1 MIGKLFTIINFWFF
15 FVFFLSGSRAPSGE
29 IQTYVSEPEQT
40 PSGVLSRGSFLVKS
54 KLTDDDKNIYAEWE
68 WNLVISKDWQ

>member
-1 MIGKLFTIINFWFF
+1 MVIISFDFQIVSFDLFY
-15 FVFFLSGSRAPSGE
+15 LGSRAPSGE
-29 IQTYVSEPEQT
+29 MQTFISDVEQA
-40 PSGVLSRGSFLVKS
+40 PSGVLSRGTFLVKS

>member
-1 MIGKLFTIINFWFF
+1 MI
-15 FVFFLSGSRAPSGE
+15 LSGSRAPSSDLQKY
-29 IQTYVSEPEQT
+29 ISESEQA

-68 WNLVISKDWQ
+68 WNLVIAKDWQ

>member
-1 MIGKLFTIINFWFF
+1 LVLKTDLFKYSS
-15 FVFFLSGSRAPSGE
+15 FVSLGSRAPSGE
-29 IQTYVSEPEQT
+29 IQTYVSDVEQA

-54 KLTDDDKNIYAEWE
+54 KLTDDDKHIYAEWE

>member
-1 MIGKLFTIINFWFF
+1 MFYSIVYI
-15 FVFFLSGSRAPSGE
+15 GSRAPNGE
-29 IQTYVSEPEQT
+29 MQTFVSDVEQA
-40 PSGVLSRGSFLVKS
+40 PSGVLSRGTFLVKS

>member
-1 MIGKLFTIINFWFF
+1 ML
-15 FVFFLSGSRAPSGE
+15 LGSRAPSAD
-29 IQTYVSEPEQT
+29 IQAYVSDVEQA

-68 WNLVISKDWQ
+68 WNLVIAKDWQ